1 MRKLFRT
8 ILVVLGAVAAVGVF
22 AGLSFGASSIFHKY
36 IDAKTP
42 GVTEIDDSSNPSDS
56 KDSSRSSSSGG
67 ASSSSEAPISSSD
80 PGSSSSDPGS
90 SSSEPPSSSEE
101 PQEPEEVGLVLSKS
115 KIFLDS
121 EDHESAASDTITAT
135 VTGCNSTVTWLV
147 TSSNYVAVSEAT
159 TNSGEA
165 NTVSCEAIFENV
177 ENIRVSLTDDPTIYE
192 DVKVYYLNEPDQL
205 SILTIGLGLGN
216 SNYDRATVTR
226 YNNPH
231 TYNQNDLYFDC
242 NTYVENNRDCNF
254 LDTAQEAMTAGKCL
268 NATYSP
274 GATVAIEVKVRPNH
288 RSYDVQ
294 WPAPYEDF
302 EFFDYW
308 NWYDEEL
315 STIDYQEITC
325 AGRQNI
331 SLYWVYRIDITLA
344 DDFSSKTGDIVMNFG
359 GKFFCVHLNAYL
371 PGVTGVSSGE

>member
-1 MRKLFRT
+1 MKKVLRIILISLGSIALIASIASASYGISSFFKNWFETKQRT
-8 ILVVLGAVAAVGVF
+8 
-22 AGLSFGASSIFHKY
+22 SEEPSS
-36 IDAKTP
+36 
-42 GVTEIDDSSNPSDS
+42 S
-56 KDSSRSSSSGG
+56 KDSSKSSQKEDSSSSGG
-67 ASSSSEAPISSSD
+67 ASSSDNPISSSD
-80 PGSSSSDPGS
+80 PGSSSSES
-90 SSSEPPSSSEE
+90 PSSSEE
-101 PQEPEEVGLVLSKS
+101 PSDPPEPEEVGLVLSKS
-115 KIFLDS
+115 KIFLDD
-121 EDHESAASDTITAT
+121 EEQGAASDTITAT

-159 TNSGEA
+159 TNSGEV
-165 NTVSCEAIFENV
+165 NTVSCESIFENV

-205 SILTIGLGLGN
+205 SILTIGIGLGN

-315 STIDYQEITC
+315 STIDYQEISC

-371 PGVTGVSSGE
+371 PGVTGVSNSE

>member
-1 MRKLFRT
+1 MKKVLRIILISLGSIALIASIASASYGISSFFKNWFETKQRT
-8 ILVVLGAVAAVGVF
+8 
-22 AGLSFGASSIFHKY
+22 SEEPSS
-36 IDAKTP
+36 
-42 GVTEIDDSSNPSDS
+42 S
-56 KDSSRSSSSGG
+56 KDSSKSSQKEDSSSSGG
-67 ASSSSEAPISSSD
+67 ASSSDNPISSSD
-80 PGSSSSDPGS
+80 PGSSSSES
-90 SSSEPPSSSEE
+90 PSSSEE
-101 PQEPEEVGLVLSKS
+101 PSNPPEPEEVGLVLSKS

-135 VTGCNSTVTWLV
+135 VTGCDSTVTWLV

-159 TNSGEA
+159 TNSGEV
-165 NTVSCEAIFENV
+165 NTVSCESIFENV

-205 SILTIGLGLGN
+205 SILTIGIGLGN

-315 STIDYQEITC
+315 STIDYQEISC

-371 PGVTGVSSGE
+371 PGVTGVSNSE

>member
-1 MRKLFRT
+1 MKKLFKI
-8 ILVVLGAVAAVGVF
+8 ILVSLGAVAAIAGF
-22 AGLSFGASSIFHKY
+22 ASLSFGMTTMFSRY
-36 IDAKTP
+36 RDAKTQEVSDSEQ
-42 GVTEIDDSSNPSDS
+42 GSKTSSSKDDSQG
-56 KDSSRSSSSGG
+56 SSSSFGG
-67 ASSSSEAPISSSD
+67 ASSSSESPISSSD

-90 SSSEPPSSSEE
+90 SSSEE
-101 PQEPEEVGLVLSKS
+101 PQEPQEVGLVLSKS
-115 KIFLDS
+115 KIFLDNS
-121 EDHESAASDTITAT
+121 EDHEGEASDTITAN
-135 VTGCNSTVTWLV
+135 VTGCDSTVTWLV
-147 TSSNYVAVSEAT
+147 TSSNYIAVSEDT

-165 NTVSCEAIFENV
+165 NTVSCDAIFDEV
-177 ENIRVSLTDDPTIYE
+177 QNIRVSLTDDPTIYE

-205 SILTIGLGLGN
+205 SILTIGIGLGN

-254 LDTAQEAMTAGKCL
+254 LDTTQEAMTAGKCL

-288 RSYDVQ
+288 RAYDVQ
-294 WPAPYEDF
+294 WPSPYEDF

-315 STIDYQEITC
+315 STIDYEEITC

-359 GKFFCVHLNAYL
+359 GKYFCVHLNAYL
-371 PGVTGVSSGE
+371 PGVTGVSGEE